1 MKQLIRTTIGI
12 LVMIMLLTVLQLWNG
27 LGCAEC
33 AVDAGEIVDRI
44 HSLVSMFGFG
54 EYKVGADEI
63 ALYIQL
69 DTREDIGLLVFDYCA
84 NTHEYS
90 GGISNA
96 DKTLLKHD
104 EQLIEVWN
112 RKDLECS
119 ADTVNLTIQFRIIT
133 EYVDPNYENVYP
145 ESLTRTLDP
154 ISFEA
159 RFGESYSFVIA
170 GDNINGY
177 HISRTELFIE
187 VE

>member
-1 MKQLIRTTIGI
+1 MKQSIRTSIGI
-12 LVMIMLLTVLQLWNG
+12 LAMIILLTVLQLWNG
-27 LGCAEC
+27 LGFAEC

-44 HSLVSMFGFG
+44 HSLVKMLGLG
-54 EYKVGADEI
+54 DYEVGADEI

-69 DTREDIGLLVFDYCA
+69 DTREDIGLLVFDYSA
-84 NTHEYS
+84 NAHEYS

-104 EQLIEVWN
+104 EQLIEVWD
-112 RKDLECS
+112 RKELECS
-119 ADTVNLTIQFRIIT
+119 DDTVNLTIRFRIIA

-145 ESLTRTLDP
+145 DSLTKTLEP

-159 RFGESYSFVIA
+159 RFGESYAFVIA

-177 HISRTELFIE
+177 HISQTGSFIE